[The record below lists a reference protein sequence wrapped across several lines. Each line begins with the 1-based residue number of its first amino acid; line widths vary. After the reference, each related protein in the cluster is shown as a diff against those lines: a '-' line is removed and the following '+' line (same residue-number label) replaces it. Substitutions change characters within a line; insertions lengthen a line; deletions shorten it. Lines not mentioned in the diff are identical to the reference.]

1 MKIKEVYKMVDPLLL
16 IGAVTVGG
24 VLIGGGVHFIP
35 VGGAPAAIATAT
47 GVGTGT
53 AMLAAG
59 GGMTGLIT
67 AAAATGSPLWLVLLA
82 GGAGSALML
91 GITMFVGNWVYIW
104 GVGCVPASAKVDT
117 DPITKYNQDKFVTP
131 GTEGHGIPTVCF
143 ISGII
148 GGLLGGIGGG
158 LAYYYLY
165 NSLVAQPAFI
175 AAPGSVSIGAAAL
188 AGIFALGLFFVN
200 AVIASYNI
208 GGTIEGFH
216 DPKFKRLPR
225 GALACIIASIVIGI
239 VGYLLVSG
247 GAF

>member
-1 MKIKEVYKMVDPLLL
+1 MVVDPLLL
-16 IGAVTVGG
+16 IGAVAIGG

-67 AAAATGSPLWLVLLA
+67 AAAATTSPLWLVLLA

-91 GITMFVGNWVYIW
+91 GITMLVGNWVYIW
-104 GVGCVPASAKVDT
+104 GVGCVPSSAKVEY
-117 DPITKYNQDKFVTP
+117 DPITRYEQSKFVTP

-143 ISGII
+143 VSGII
-148 GGLLGGIGGG
+148 GGLLSGFGGA

-165 NSLVAQPAFI
+165 YSLI
-175 AAPGSVSIGAAAL
+175 ATPGYAVTSGATISLGAATL
-188 AGIFALGLFFVN
+188 AGTFALGLFFVN
-200 AVIASYNI
+200 SVIASYNI

-216 DPKFKRLPR
+216 DPKFARLPR
-225 GALACIIASIVIGI
+225 AALACIIASGVIG
-239 VGYLLVSG
+239 VLGVLLVKG
-247 GAF
+247 GSF

>member
-1 MKIKEVYKMVDPLLL
+1 MVVDPLTL

-24 VLIGGGVHFIP
+24 ILIGGGVHFLP

-59 GGMTGLIT
+59 GAMTGLIT
-67 AAAATGSPLWLVLLA
+67 AAAMTGQSLLLVLAA
-82 GGAGSALML
+82 GAIGSALML
-91 GITMFVGNWVYIW
+91 GVTMLVGNFVYIW

-117 DPITKYNQDKFVTP
+117 DPITKLEQSKFVTP

-143 ISGII
+143 VSGII

-158 LAYYYLY
+158 LVYYYLY
-165 NSLVAQPAFI
+165 NALITIPGYEVATGVSL
-175 AAPGSVSIGAAAL
+175 AAATL
-188 AGIFALGLFFVN
+188 AGILALSTFFINSV
-200 AVIASYNI
+200 VASYNI

-225 GALACIIASIVIGI
+225 GMLACGIASIV
-239 VGYLLVSG
+239 VGLVAFLLING

>member
-1 MKIKEVYKMVDPLLL
+1 MDPLLL
-16 IGAVTVGG
+16 IGAVTAGG
-24 VLIGGGVHFIP
+24 LLIGGGVHFIP

-67 AAAATGSPLWLVLLA
+67 AASLTGQSLPLILA
-82 GGAGSALML
+82 SGAIGSALML
-91 GITMFVGNWVYIW
+91 GITMLAGNFIYVW

-117 DPITKYNQDKFVTP
+117 DPLTKYNQEKYVTP

-143 ISGII
+143 VSGII

-158 LAYYYLY
+158 LIYYALY
-165 NSLVAQPAFI
+165 NALVATPAY
-175 AAPGSVSIGAAAL
+175 AVPAGATVSVAAATL
-188 AGIFALGLFFVN
+188 AGIFALGTFFVN
-200 AVIASYNI
+200 AVVASYNI

-225 GALACIIASIVIGI
+225 GALACIIASLVIGI
-239 VGYLLVSG
+239 AGVMLVQG
-247 GAF
+247 GGVL

>member
-1 MKIKEVYKMVDPLLL
+1 MDPLLL
-16 IGAVTVGG
+16 IGAVTAGG
-24 VLIGGGVHFIP
+24 LLIGGGVHFIP

-67 AAAATGSPLWLVLLA
+67 AASMTGQSLPLILAA
-82 GGAGSALML
+82 GAIGSALML
-91 GITMFVGNWVYIW
+91 GITMLAGNFIYVW
-104 GVGCVPASAKVDT
+104 GVGCVPASAKVDV
-117 DPITKYNQDKFVTP
+117 DPLTKYEQSKFVTP

-143 ISGII
+143 VSGII

-158 LAYYYLY
+158 LAYYALY
-165 NSLVAQPAFI
+165 TALTATPAYAVAA
-175 AAPGSVSIGAAAL
+175 GSTVSISAATL

-200 AVIASYNI
+200 AVVASYNI

-225 GALACIIASIVIGI
+225 GALACIIASVVVAIAGAI
-239 VGYLLVSG
+239 LVQG
-247 GAF
+247 GGVL

>member
-1 MKIKEVYKMVDPLLL
+1 MDPLLL

-24 VLIGGGVHFIP
+24 VLIGGGVHFLP

-59 GGMTGLIT
+59 SAMTGLIT

-82 GGAGSALML
+82 GAAGSGLMI
-91 GITMFVGNWVYIW
+91 GITMLVGNWVYVW
-104 GVGCVPASAKVDT
+104 GVGTVPVSAKVNR
-117 DPITKYNQDKFVTP
+117 DPITGLDQEKFVTP

-143 ISGII
+143 VSGII

-158 LAYYYLY
+158 LIYYFLY
-165 NSLVAQPAFI
+165 NGLVELPAYALLPGQTTSI
-175 AAPGSVSIGAAAL
+175 TAAML
-188 AGIFALGLFFVN
+188 AGIFALSVFFVN
-200 AVIASYNI
+200 SVIASYNI

-225 GALACIIASIVIGI
+225 GALACIIASLVIGI
-239 VGYLLVSG
+239 VGILLLQG

>member
-1 MKIKEVYKMVDPLLL
+1 MVDPLLL

-165 NSLVAQPAFI
+165 NSLIAQPAFA
-175 AAPGSVSIGAAAL
+175 AAPGSVSIAAAAL

>member
-1 MKIKEVYKMVDPLLL
+1 MMDPLLL

-24 VLIGGGVHFIP
+24 VLIGGGVHFLP

-59 GGMTGLIT
+59 SAMTGLIT
-67 AAAATGSPLWLVLLA
+67 AAAATGSPLELVLLA
-82 GGAGSALML
+82 GAAGSALMIS
-91 GITMFVGNWVYIW
+91 ITMLVGNWVYIW
-104 GVGCVPASAKVDT
+104 GVGTIPVSAKVKR
-117 DPITKYNQDKFVTP
+117 DPITGLDQEKYVSP

-143 ISGII
+143 VSGVI

-158 LAYYYLY
+158 LIYYFLYTGLVELPAYAL
-165 NSLVAQPAFI
+165 L
-175 AAPGSVSIGAAAL
+175 PGQTTSVSAAMM
-188 AGIFALGLFFVN
+188 AGIFALGVFFVN
-200 AVIASYNI
+200 SVIASYNI

-225 GALACIIASIVIGI
+225 GALGCIVASIVIGI
-239 VGYLLVSG
+239 IGVLLLQG
-247 GAF
+247 GAV

>member
-1 MKIKEVYKMVDPLLL
+1 MVDPLLL

-67 AAAATGSPLWLVLLA
+67 AAAATSAPLWLVLLA

-91 GITMFVGNWVYIW
+91 AVTMFVGNWVYIW
-104 GVGCVPASAKVDT
+104 GVGCVPTSAKVDV
-117 DPITKYNQDKFVTP
+117 DPITKMEQSKFVTP

-143 ISGII
+143 VSGVI

-165 NSLVAQPAFI
+165 YALIAQPAYA
-175 AAPGSVSIGAAAL
+175 AAPGAVSIGAAAL

-225 GALACIIASIVIGI
+225 GVLACIVASLVIGI
-239 VGYLLVSG
+239 VGFLLVSG
-247 GAF
+247 GVF

>member
-1 MKIKEVYKMVDPLLL
+1 MMDPLLL
-16 IGAVTVGG
+16 IGAITVGG

-59 GGMTGLIT
+59 SGMTGLIT
-67 AAAATGSPLWLVLLA
+67 AAALTGQPLWLILA
-82 GGAGSALML
+82 GGAVGSSIML
-91 GITMFVGNWVYIW
+91 GITMLVGNLVYVW
-104 GVGCVPASAKVDT
+104 GVGCVPASAKIEY
-117 DPITKYNQDKFVTP
+117 DPITKYEQSKFVTP

-143 ISGII
+143 VSGII
-148 GGLLGGIGGG
+148 GGALGGIGGG
-158 LAYYYLY
+158 LIYWALYSGLSTLPGYLT
-165 NSLVAQPAFI
+165 SVSPSS
-175 AAPGSVSIGAAAL
+175 GVSIGAATVA
-188 AGIFALGLFFVN
+188 AIFAIGVFFVN

-225 GALACIIASIVIGI
+225 GALACIIASLVTGI
-239 VGYLLVSG
+239 LAVLLIKG
-247 GAF
+247 GVF

>member
-1 MKIKEVYKMVDPLLL
+1 MMDPLLL

-24 VLIGGGVHFIP
+24 VLVGGGVHFLP

-59 GGMTGLIT
+59 SAMTGLIT

-82 GGAGSALML
+82 GAAGSALMI
-91 GITMFVGNWVYIW
+91 GITMMVGNWVYVW
-104 GVGCVPASAKVDT
+104 GVGTVPVSAKVT
-117 DPITKYNQDKFVTP
+117 KDPITGMQQEKYVTP

-143 ISGII
+143 VSGII

-158 LAYYYLY
+158 LIYYFVY
-165 NSLVAQPAFI
+165 NGLVELPAFALLPGQTTSVN
-175 AAPGSVSIGAAAL
+175 AAMM
-188 AGIFALGLFFVN
+188 AGIFALAVFFVN
-200 AVIASYNI
+200 SVIASYNI

-225 GALACIIASIVIGI
+225 GVLGCIIASIVIGI
-239 VGYLLVSG
+239 IGVLLLQG
-247 GAF
+247 GAY

>member
-1 MKIKEVYKMVDPLLL
+1 MVVDPLLL
-16 IGAVTVGG
+16 IGAVAVGG

-67 AAAATGSPLWLVLLA
+67 AAAATTSPLWLVLLA
-82 GGAGSALML
+82 GAAGSALML
-91 GITMFVGNWVYIW
+91 GITMLVGNWVYVW
-104 GVGCVPASAKVDT
+104 GVGCVPSSAKVEY
-117 DPITKYNQDKFVTP
+117 DPITRLEQSKFVTP

-143 ISGII
+143 VSGII
-148 GGLLGGIGGG
+148 GGLLGGAGGG
-158 LAYYYLY
+158 LIYYYLY
-165 NSLVAQPAFI
+165 NALSATSGYAVLPGASISL
-175 AAPGSVSIGAAAL
+175 SAAAL
-188 AGIFALGLFFVN
+188 AGTFALGVFFVN

-225 GALACIIASIVIGI
+225 AIVACLIASAVIGI
-239 VGYLLVSG
+239 LGVLLVKG
-247 GAF
+247 GSF

>member
-1 MKIKEVYKMVDPLLL
+1 MDPLLL
-16 IGAVTVGG
+16 IGAVTAGG
-24 VLIGGGVHFIP
+24 LLIGGGVHFIP

-67 AAAATGSPLWLVLLA
+67 AAAMTGQSLPLILA
-82 GGAGSALML
+82 AGAIGSGLML
-91 GITMFVGNWVYIW
+91 GITMLAGNFIYVW

-117 DPITKYNQDKFVTP
+117 DPITKYEQSKYVTP
-131 GTEGHGIPTVCF
+131 GTEGHGIPTVCYV
-143 ISGII
+143 SGII

-158 LAYYYLY
+158 LIYYALYSALTATTAYA
-165 NSLVAQPAFI
+165 VPAG
-175 AAPGSVSIGAAAL
+175 AAVSISAATL
-188 AGIFALGLFFVN
+188 AGIFALGTFFIN
-200 AVIASYNI
+200 AVVASYNI

-225 GALACIIASIVIGI
+225 GALACIIASLVVGI
-239 VGYLLVSG
+239 VGALLVQG
-247 GAF
+247 GGVL

>member
-1 MKIKEVYKMVDPLLL
+1 MDPLLL
-16 IGAVTVGG
+16 IGAVTAGG
-24 VLIGGGVHFIP
+24 LLIGGGVHFIP

-67 AAAATGSPLWLVLLA
+67 AASLTGQDPLLILA
-82 GGAGSALML
+82 SGAIGSALML
-91 GITMFVGNWVYIW
+91 GITMLAGNFIYVW

-117 DPITKYNQDKFVTP
+117 DPLTKYEQSKFVTP

-143 ISGII
+143 VSGII

-158 LAYYYLY
+158 LAYYALY
-165 NSLVAQPAFI
+165 SALTATPAYAVAAG
-175 AAPGSVSIGAAAL
+175 ASVSIPAATL
-188 AGIFALGLFFVN
+188 SGIFALGLFFIN
-200 AVIASYNI
+200 AVVASYNI

-225 GALACIIASIVIGI
+225 GALACIIASLVVGI
-239 VGYLLVSG
+239 AGWLLVQG
-247 GAF
+247 GGVL

>member
-1 MKIKEVYKMVDPLLL
+1 MMDPLLL
-16 IGAVTVGG
+16 IGAVTAGG
-24 VLIGGGVHFIP
+24 LLIGGGVHFIP

-67 AAAATGSPLWLVLLA
+67 AAALTGQAPLLILA
-82 GGAGSALML
+82 SGAIGSALML
-91 GITMFVGNWVYIW
+91 GITMLAGNFIYVW

-117 DPITKYNQDKFVTP
+117 DPLTKYNQEKYVTP

-143 ISGII
+143 VSGII

-158 LAYYYLY
+158 LIYYALYTALTSTAAYA
-165 NSLVAQPAFI
+165 VPA
-175 AAPGSVSIGAAAL
+175 GSPVSVAAATL
-188 AGIFALGLFFVN
+188 AGIFALGTFFIN
-200 AVIASYNI
+200 AVVASYNI

-225 GALACIIASIVIGI
+225 GALACIIVSIV
-239 VGYLLVSG
+239 VGLAGVLLVQG
-247 GAF
+247 GAL

>member
-1 MKIKEVYKMVDPLLL
+1 MDPLLL
-16 IGAVTVGG
+16 IGAVTAGG
-24 VLIGGGVHFIP
+24 LLIGGGVHFIP

-67 AAAATGSPLWLVLLA
+67 AAAATNSPLWLILLA

-91 GITMFVGNWVYIW
+91 GITMLAGNFIYIW
-104 GVGCVPASAKVDT
+104 GVGCVPASAKVDV
-117 DPITKYNQDKFVTP
+117 DPITKMEQSKFVTP

-143 ISGII
+143 VSGII

-158 LAYYYLY
+158 LAYYAIYAAL
-165 NSLVAQPAFI
+165 NATPAY
-175 AAPGSVSIGAAAL
+175 AAAAGSVSIPAATL
-188 AGIFALGLFFVN
+188 AGIFALGLFFIN
-200 AVIASYNI
+200 AVVASYNI

-225 GALACIIASIVIGI
+225 GSLACIIASLVVGI
-239 VGYLLVSG
+239 VGALLVQGG
-247 GAF
+247 GAL